1 MNYTNIIRTT
11 IADGP
16 GIRVSLY
23 VSGCRNHCPG
33 CHNYESQSF
42 SYGIEFSD
50 NTVTE
55 IMSLLDHSYIAGLTL
70 CGGEPM
76 EEENQ
81 RDLVNFVDQVRT
93 KFPEKNIWCYT
104 GYEFEDLVAGGRKHC
119 EVTDR
124 LLSMIDVLVVGRFI
138 LEQRDI
144 TDKNRW
150 RGSLNQ
156 RVLDVKQSLSRGK
169 PVALKD
175 IPNNEIK

>member
-1 MNYTNIIRTT
+1 MNYANIISAT

-33 CHNYESQSF
+33 CHNYDSQSF
-42 SYGIEFSD
+42 SYGEEFSET
-50 NTVTE
+50 TVTE
-55 IMSLLDHSYIAGLTL
+55 IMSLLDHDYIAGLSL
-70 CGGEPM
+70 VGGEPM

-81 RDLVNFVDQVRT
+81 RELVNFVKLVRT
-93 KFPEKNIWCYT
+93 KFPNKTVWCYT
-104 GYEFEDLVAGGRKHC
+104 GYEFEDLVVGGRKHC
-119 EVTDR
+119 EVTDQ
-124 LLSMIDVLVVGRFI
+124 LLGMIDVMIVGRFI
-138 LEQRDI
+138 LELRDI
-144 TDKNRW
+144 TDRNRW

-156 RVLDVKQSLSRGK
+156 RVLDMKQSLRRGK